1 MAMLSVCKLLVD
13 FERSSCQ
20 NAFPTDSKEGSMI
33 KKLLIVHAVVLLSL
47 SLASAQNEQMTPKA
61 GPDRRPEAKALVERA
76 AAFVVEHG
84 REKGLTEMN
93 KPDGQFVV
101 GDLYVFAFT
110 LDGAMAAQPK
120 NPKAVGENLIDK
132 PDSKGKLFRKEI
144 IEKAKTEGS
153 GWVDYFY
160 LNPQTGKEE
169 DKTTYLKRVGD
180 LVICCGV
187 YR

>member
-1 MAMLSVCKLLVD
+1 MNQEVFVIKRILFVLVIFLLGLPLAYA
-13 FERSSCQ
+13 Q
-20 NAFPTDSKEGSMI
+20 KE
-33 KKLLIVHAVVLLSL
+33 
-47 SLASAQNEQMTPKA
+47 QTTPKA
-61 GPDRRPEAKALVERA
+61 NSDKKAEAKAMVEEA
-76 AAFVVEHG
+76 AAFVSEHG
-84 REKGLTEMN
+84 REKGLAELN
-93 KPDGQFVV
+93 KPDGQFVK
-101 GDLYVFAFT
+101 GDLYVFVFD
-110 LDGAMAAQPK
+110 LNGVMAAQPK

-144 IEKAKTEGS
+144 IDKAKTEGS

-169 DKTTYLKRVGD
+169 EKTTYLKKVGD

>member
-1 MAMLSVCKLLVD
+1 
-13 FERSSCQ
+13 
-20 NAFPTDSKEGSMI
+20 MI
-33 KKLLIVHAVVLLSL
+33 KRLLFVFAVALLGL
-47 SLASAQNEQMTPKA
+47 STAFAQKEQITSKA
-61 GPDRRPEAKALVERA
+61 GSDKKAEAKAMVEKA
-76 AAFVVEHG
+76 AAFVSEHG
-84 REKGLTEMN
+84 KEKGLAEMN
-93 KPDGQFVV
+93 RPDGQFVK
-101 GDLYVFAFT
+101 GELYVFAFD
-110 LDGAMAAQPK
+110 LNGVMVAQPK
-120 NPKAVGENLIDK
+120 NPRALGENLIDK
-132 PDSKGKLFRKEI
+132 PDNKGKLFRKEI

>member
-1 MAMLSVCKLLVD
+1 
-13 FERSSCQ
+13 
-20 NAFPTDSKEGSMI
+20 MI
-33 KKLLIVHAVVLLSL
+33 KRLLMVFFIALLGLSL
-47 SLASAQNEQMTPKA
+47 TSAQTEQTPPKA
-61 GPDRRPEAKALVERA
+61 TSDKKTAAIALVEKA
-76 AAFVVEHG
+76 AAFVSEHG
-84 REKGLTEMN
+84 KEEGLAEMN
-93 KPDGQFVV
+93 KPGGQFDK
-101 GDLYVFAFT
+101 GELYVFAFD
-110 LDGAMAAQPK
+110 LNGVMAAQPK

-132 PDSKGKLFRKEI
+132 PDNKGKLFRKEI

>member
-1 MAMLSVCKLLVD
+1 MVK
-13 FERSSCQ
+13 
-20 NAFPTDSKEGSMI
+20 N
-33 KKLLIVHAVVLLSL
+33 LLIFFSIALLGVSL
-47 SLASAQNEQMTPKA
+47 TSAQTEQAPPKVTSDKKA
-61 GPDRRPEAKALVERA
+61 EAIALVEKA
-76 AAFVVEHG
+76 ATFVSEHG
-84 REKGLTEMN
+84 KERGLAEMN
-93 KPDGQFVV
+93 KPGGQFDK
-101 GDLYVFAFT
+101 GELYVFA
-110 LDGAMAAQPK
+110 LDLNGVMAAQPK

-132 PDSKGKLFRKEI
+132 PDNKGKLFRKEI
-144 IEKAKTEGS
+144 IEKAKAEGS

>member
-1 MAMLSVCKLLVD
+1 MVK
-13 FERSSCQ
+13 
-20 NAFPTDSKEGSMI
+20 N
-33 KKLLIVHAVVLLSL
+33 LLIVFSIALLGLSL
-47 SLASAQNEQMTPKA
+47 TSAQTEQTPPKVTSDKKA
-61 GPDRRPEAKALVERA
+61 EAIALVEKA
-76 AAFVVEHG
+76 AAFVSEHG
-84 REKGLTEMN
+84 KEKGLAEMN
-93 KPDGQFVV
+93 KPGGQFDK
-101 GDLYVFAFT
+101 GELYVFA
-110 LDGAMAAQPK
+110 LDLTGLMAAQPK

-132 PDSKGKLFRKEI
+132 PDNKGKLFRKEI

>member
-1 MAMLSVCKLLVD
+1 
-13 FERSSCQ
+13 
-20 NAFPTDSKEGSMI
+20 MI
-33 KKLLIVHAVVLLSL
+33 KRLLIVFAIALLGL
-47 SLASAQNEQMTPKA
+47 SLASAQKEQMTSKDSSDKKA
-61 GPDRRPEAKALVERA
+61 EAKAMVEKA
-76 AAFVVEHG
+76 AAFVSEHG
-84 REKGLTEMN
+84 KEKGLAEMN
-93 KPDGQFVV
+93 KPNGLFDKGE
-101 GDLYVFAFT
+101 LYVFVF
-110 LDGAMAAQPK
+110 DVNGVMAAQPK

-132 PDSKGKLFRKEI
+132 PDNKGKLFRKEI

-169 DKTTYLKRVGD
+169 DKTTYFKKVGD

>member
-1 MAMLSVCKLLVD
+1 
-13 FERSSCQ
+13 
-20 NAFPTDSKEGSMI
+20 MI
-33 KKLLIVHAVVLLSL
+33 KRLLFVFAIALLGL
-47 SLASAQNEQMTPKA
+47 SLAFAQKEQMTPKA
-61 GPDRRPEAKALVERA
+61 SSDRKAEAKAMVEKA
-76 AAFVVEHG
+76 VAFVSEHG
-84 REKGLTEMN
+84 KEKGIAEMN
-93 KPDGQFVV
+93 KPNGLFVK
-101 GDLYVFAFT
+101 GEHYVFAFD
-110 LDGAMAAQPK
+110 LNGVMVAQPK
-120 NPKAVGENLIDK
+120 NPRAIGENLIDK
-132 PDSKGKLFRKEI
+132 PDNKGKLFRKEI

>member
-1 MAMLSVCKLLVD
+1 
-13 FERSSCQ
+13 
-20 NAFPTDSKEGSMI
+20 MI
-33 KKLLIVHAVVLLSL
+33 KRLLIVFAITLLGL
-47 SLASAQNEQMTPKA
+47 SFASAQTGQTTPMVASDKKA
-61 GPDRRPEAKALVERA
+61 EAIALVEKA
-76 AAFVVEHG
+76 AAFVSENG
-84 REKGLTEMN
+84 REKGLAEMN
-93 KPDGQFVV
+93 KPGGQFDK
-101 GDLYVFAFT
+101 GEIYVFAFD
-110 LDGAMAAQPK
+110 LNGAMAAQPK

-132 PDSKGKLFRKEI
+132 PDNKGKLFRKEI

-169 DKTTYLKRVGD
+169 EKTTYLKRVGD

>member
-1 MAMLSVCKLLVD
+1 M
-13 FERSSCQ
+13 
-20 NAFPTDSKEGSMI
+20 
-33 KKLLIVHAVVLLSL
+33 KKCLLISVIGLIFAIAILGL
-47 SLASAQNEQMTPKA
+47 SLATAQKEQLTPQASTDKKA
-61 GPDRRPEAKALVERA
+61 EAIALVEKA
-76 AAFVVEHG
+76 ATFLSEHG
-84 REKGLTEMN
+84 KEKGLAEMN
-93 KPDGQFVV
+93 KPGGQFDK
-101 GDLYVFAFT
+101 GELYVFVFD
-110 LDGAMAAQPK
+110 LNGVMAAQPK

-132 PDSKGKLFRKEI
+132 PDNKGKLFRKEI

>member
-1 MAMLSVCKLLVD
+1 
-13 FERSSCQ
+13 
-20 NAFPTDSKEGSMI
+20 MI
-33 KKLLIVHAVVLLSL
+33 KRLLIVFAIVLLGL
-47 SLASAQNEQMTPKA
+47 PLAYAQNEPMTPKA
-61 GPDRRPEAKALVERA
+61 GPDKKAEAKALVEKA
-76 AAFVVEHG
+76 AAFVSEHG
-84 REKGLTEMN
+84 REKGLAEMN
-93 KPDGQFVV
+93 KPDGQFVK
-101 GDLYVFAFT
+101 GDLYVFAFD
-110 LDGAMAAQPK
+110 LNGAMAAQPK

-169 DKTTYLKRVGD
+169 DKTTYLKKVGD

>member
-1 MAMLSVCKLLVD
+1 MVKSL
-13 FERSSCQ
+13 
-20 NAFPTDSKEGSMI
+20 MI
-33 KKLLIVHAVVLLSL
+33 VFSIALFGL
-47 SLASAQNEQMTPKA
+47 SLASAQTVQTTPKA
-61 GPDRRPEAKALVERA
+61 TSDKKAEAIALVEKA
-76 AAFVVEHG
+76 AAFVSEHG
-84 REKGLTEMN
+84 KERGLAEMN
-93 KPDGQFVV
+93 KPGGQFDK
-101 GDLYVFAFT
+101 GELYVFAFD
-110 LDGAMAAQPK
+110 LNGAMAAQPK

-169 DKTTYLKRVGD
+169 EKTTYLKRVGD